1 MSWQA
6 RVKTPLTFFSRLFG
20 GAPKDVFGLLVVTG
34 ALALWTIL
42 SPWLPSFSAS
52 ERPLELDL
60 KPVGELGFDDAAL
73 AALGEK
79 GEAWRTALGF
89 NEPPPEEEAAP
100 PEEETQTEAERLAA
114 EALAARPQGGLGP
127 LSAFLRA
134 TFIATEASARRFAV
148 VEILEE
154 GVPKFVELEEGNDL
168 AGWEVTQIRRREV
181 SFQRGDDEETLHL
194 FPRPKP
200 PEPELAPDL
209 EPEPGAES
217 AGLTDSGEAGSD

>member
-1 MSWQA
+1 MSLQERLKSSLA
-6 RVKTPLTFFSRLFG
+6 VLSLPVGGVLRGALGPL
-20 GAPKDVFGLLVVTG
+20 AATG

-60 KPVGELGFDDAAL
+60 KPVGELGFDEAAL
-73 AALGEK
+73 AALEEK

-89 NEPPPEEEAAP
+89 NEPRPEEEAAP
-100 PEEETQTEAERLAA
+100 PEEEAQSEAERLAA

-168 AGWEVTQIRRREV
+168 AGWEVTRIRRREV
-181 SFQRGDDEETLHL
+181 SFQRGDEEETLHL

-200 PEPELAPDL
+200 PELAPDL

-217 AGLTDSGEAGSD
+217 AGFTDSGEAGSD

>member
-6 RVKTPLTFFSRLFG
+6 QFKSSLAALPRPFAGASREALWPL
-20 GAPKDVFGLLVVTG
+20 AVTG
-34 ALALWTIL
+34 ALALWTL
-42 SPWLPSFSAS
+42 LAPWLPGFSAS

-60 KPVGELGFDDAAL
+60 KPVGELGFSEAAL
-73 AALGEK
+73 AALEEK

-100 PEEETQTEAERLAA
+100 LEEEVQSEVERLAA

-134 TFIATEASARRFAV
+134 TFIATEAADRRFAV

-154 GVPKFVELEEGNDL
+154 GAPKFVELEEGDAL
-168 AGWEVTQIRRREV
+168 SGWNVMQIRRREV
-181 SFQRGDDEETLHL
+181 RFQRDAVEETLRL
-194 FPRPKP
+194 FP
-200 PEPELAPDL
+200 LF
-209 EPEPGAES
+209 
-217 AGLTDSGEAGSD
+217 

>member
-1 MSWQA
+1 MSGQA
-6 RVKTPLTFFSRLFG
+6 PLKNALAVLSRPFG
-20 GAPKDVFGLLVVTG
+20 GALRGALGPLAATG

-42 SPWLPSFSAS
+42 APWLPSFSAS

-60 KPVGELGFDDAAL
+60 KPVGELGFDEAAL
-73 AALGEK
+73 AALEEK

-89 NEPPPEEEAAP
+89 NEPPPEEEAVP
-100 PEEETQTEAERLAA
+100 PEEEAQTEAERLAA

-134 TFIATEASARRFAV
+134 TFIATEGAARRFAV

-154 GVPKFVELEEGNDL
+154 GVPKFVELEESNAL

-181 SFQRGDDEETLHL
+181 SFRRGDEEETLHL

-200 PEPELAPDL
+200 PEPEFAPDL
-209 EPEPGAES
+209 ESEPGAAPAES
-217 AGLTDSGEAGSD
+217 PDSGEAKSI